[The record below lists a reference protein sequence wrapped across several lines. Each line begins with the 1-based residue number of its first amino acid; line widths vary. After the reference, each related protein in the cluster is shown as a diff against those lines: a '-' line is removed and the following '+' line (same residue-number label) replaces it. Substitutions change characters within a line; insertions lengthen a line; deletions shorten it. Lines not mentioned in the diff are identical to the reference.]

1 MSSRAA
7 AKRVAPVKRPPARRA
22 PAKAAPAK
30 TAKAAPAKTGLHAK
44 VVKTKAPARKKSA
57 APKQAPARAAARPA
71 AKPASRSA
79 TAQKPAPLVVHKSPL
94 VVHKSAPVAMQRPSP
109 AAVARPLAAAAA
121 PRRPSPPPRP
131 PVVAAVLS
139 VPKGPPRQ
147 APGAPVPPPPPRPQP
162 KPQPT
167 LARSYFFSDLR
178 EGDDLPPLAKP
189 PVDRLQIARYA
200 VEAHELNRLHLDE
213 PYAVALGYR
222 TIFAP
227 GALAMGFVAQL
238 VSQWL
243 KRGLVRKLQARFV
256 KIVRPGDEL
265 TCRGRIAEL
274 RREKGACLAELE
286 LWAENQKGELVLRGH
301 ATCELLDSP
310 ASMPG
315 LGGLL
320 SGAPRAL
327 ASRRLR
333 PLRKPA
339 PLPKKK

>member
-1 MSSRAA
+1 MSSRA
-7 AKRVAPVKRPPARRA
+7 AKRVAPIKRPPARRA

-30 TAKAAPAKTGLHAK
+30 TAKAAPAKTAKTAKTGLHAK
-44 VVKTKAPARKKSA
+44 AVKTKAPAKKPSA
-57 APKQAPARAAARPA
+57 APRQAPARAAPRPA
-71 AKPASRSA
+71 AKPASKPA
-79 TAQKPAPLVVHKSPL
+79 AAQKPAPPVVHKSPPL
-94 VVHKSAPVAMQRPSP
+94 GVQRPSP
-109 AAVARPLAAAAA
+109 AGVARPLAAAAA
-121 PRRPSPPPRP
+121 PQRPAPPPRP

-139 VPKGPPRQ
+139 VPKGLPRP
-147 APGAPVPPPPPRPQP
+147 APGAPVPAPPRPQP

-222 TIFAP
+222 TTFAP

-320 SGAPRAL
+320 AGAHRPL
-327 ASRRLR
+327 ASRGLR